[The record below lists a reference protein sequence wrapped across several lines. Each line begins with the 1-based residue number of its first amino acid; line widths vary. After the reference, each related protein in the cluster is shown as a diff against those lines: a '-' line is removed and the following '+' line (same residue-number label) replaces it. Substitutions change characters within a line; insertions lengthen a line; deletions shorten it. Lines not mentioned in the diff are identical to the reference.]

1 AVGVVRRDPFAML
14 PFCGYNMGDY
24 FGHWVDMGKK
34 LGDKA
39 PKIFH
44 INWFRTD
51 EKGKFLWPGFGENA
65 RVLKWI
71 YERLNGKTDAKET
84 AIGYV
89 PTTEA
94 IDTKGLDMKKED
106 LEKVLEVNNNE
117 WKNEIPAQKEFFDK
131 FGDKLPKEMTEELN
145 AFEKRLG

>member
-1 AVGVVRRDPFAML
+1 
-14 PFCGYNMGDY
+14 MGDY

-51 EKGKFLWPGFGENA
+51 DKGKFLWPGFGDNA
-65 RVLKWI
+65 RVLKWV
-71 YERLNGKTDAKET
+71 YERLNGKAGANET

-89 PTTEA
+89 PTADA
-94 IDTKGLDMKKED
+94 IDTKGLDIKKED
-106 LEKVLEVNNNE
+106 LEKVLEVNNEE
-117 WKNEIPAQKEFFDK
+117 WKKESI
-131 FGDKLPKEMTEELN
+131 GS
-145 AFEKRLG
+145 